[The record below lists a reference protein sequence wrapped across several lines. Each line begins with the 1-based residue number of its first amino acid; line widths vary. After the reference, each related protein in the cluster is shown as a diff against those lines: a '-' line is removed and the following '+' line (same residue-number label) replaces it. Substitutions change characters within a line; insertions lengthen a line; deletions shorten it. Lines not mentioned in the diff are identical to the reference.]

1 MTLIDQCDSESHV
14 CTHTLQLVRATD
26 LQAIDISGYYL
37 TGCKLINCTVG
48 CIKLAEVYCKIITVK
63 RGRQSTDI
71 HDYACLIHL
80 SDRSPAC
87 KIEKSVTINCE
98 FSLPRLIGCDS

>member
-1 MTLIDQCDSESHV
+1 M
-14 CTHTLQLVRATD
+14 HTYSTVGAGNRLASY
-26 LQAIDISGYYL
+26 IDISGSYL

-71 HDYACLIHL
+71 HDYAFLIHL